1 MSKHLRC
8 QSYISETAMANGAQ
22 LVSNPIQGM
31 RSVTSHAAMID
42 GLLEMIDLD
51 FDFNLKELQ

>member
-8 QSYISETAMANGAQ
+8 QSYINETTVADDDAQ
-22 LVSNPIQGM
+22 LVSKRIQET
-31 RSVTSHAAMID
+31 RSVTSHAAVID

-51 FDFNLKELQ
+51 FDFNL